1 MIGRKI
7 KELRL
12 KKGITQEELAKVLG
26 VTTSMV
32 GMYETGARKPSY
44 EVLNKI
50 ARYFNVT
57 TDYLLGLEEQ
67 QDAEIRAIARAFKA
81 LSTEKREL
89 LRKLVES
96 MAEEA
101 RKERYE
107 D

>member
-12 KKGITQEELAKVLG
+12 KKGITQEKLAKVLG